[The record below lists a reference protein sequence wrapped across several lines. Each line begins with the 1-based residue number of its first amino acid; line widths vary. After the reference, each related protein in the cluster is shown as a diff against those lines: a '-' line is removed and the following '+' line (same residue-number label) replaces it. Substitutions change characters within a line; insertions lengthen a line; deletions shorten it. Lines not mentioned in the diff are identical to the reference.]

1 MAFLKG
7 YLFGLSLVIFVGPV
21 FFTLLKSALNYGTWA
36 GLATAGGIILSD
48 IACVILCYT
57 SSIAFFQSTDTQFW
71 IALASAL
78 ILMSLG
84 IRYIFKPKLDTGE
97 ELTFSSFQ
105 YVSFFAKGFLV
116 NFVNPFVFL
125 VWLGIIT
132 FAKAEYANAYQLG
145 VFLAAVLSGILTTD
159 VLKVLF
165 AQKLKPFIEPHQLTK
180 IYKIIGIVLLVFA
193 SRLLWFAFSRI

>member
-21 FFTLLKSALNYGTWA
+21 FFTLLKSALNYGTRA
-36 GLATAGGIILSD
+36 GLATASGIILSD
-48 IACVILCYT
+48 IAAVAICYT
-57 SSIAFFQSTDTQFW
+57 SSIAFFQSSHTQFW
-71 IALASAL
+71 IALAGAL
-78 ILMSLG
+78 ILMGLG

-97 ELTFSSFQ
+97 ALTFSSFQ
-105 YVSFFAKGFLV
+105 YFTFFTKGFLV

-132 FAKAEYANAYQLG
+132 FAKAEYLDAYQLG
-145 VFLAAVLSGILTTD
+145 AFLAAVLSGILTTD

-165 AQKLKPFIEPHQLTK
+165 AQKLKPFIQPHLLVK
-180 IYKIIGIVLLVFA
+180 IYKIIGVILLVFA
-193 SRLLWFAFSRI
+193 SRLLWFAFLQK